1 MEQHKGI
8 KVSKGSFTFDLYVYV
23 CTSLCRY
30 SIWIWTLKQLTL
42 NRIKAVMYKNTTHL
56 CMTILKSFHFS
67 SSNSTRQHSFALP
80 PLYGRRKWCPS
91 WLTTQK
97 AAAKSQKFYS
107 WLGQGGRTV
116 PKPGSASRE
125 PHRSP
130 WHTTSES
137 KGEAWESPAT
147 RNSPCTKASFLPTPA
162 AASAAAGAAAATP
175 WWGREGA
182 ADSGRARRGGSGGL
196 RAPPRPQQLQPRC
209 SRSNT
214 AHNSPEDA
222 QRTQPMSLPSSGR
235 GSEFTESS
243 LTQRNLCV
251 P

>member
-1 MEQHKGI
+1 MEQHKST
-8 KVSKGSFTFDLYVYV
+8 KVPKDYFTLDLYVDV

-42 NRIKAVMYKNTTHL
+42 NWIKAVMYKNTTHL

-80 PLYGRRKWCPS
+80 LFYGRRKWCPS

-97 AAAKSQKFYS
+97 AAAKSQQFYS
-107 WLGQGGRTV
+107 WLGQGGRTM

-137 KGEAWESPAT
+137 KGKAWEAPAT
-147 RNSPCTKASFLPTPA
+147 QNTPCTKASFLPTPA
-162 AASAAAGAAAATP
+162 APSAAAGAAAATP
-175 WWGREGA
+175 WWRREGA
-182 ADSGRARRGGSGGL
+182 ADSGRPRPARRLGRAQGSA
-196 RAPPRPQQLQPRC
+196 APAAAPADRTPPTTAPRMPSGHSPCLCQALDEEVSLQNHR
-209 SRSNT
+209 
-214 AHNSPEDA
+214 
-222 QRTQPMSLPSSGR
+222 
-235 GSEFTESS
+235 
-243 LTQRNLCV
+243 
-251 P
+251 